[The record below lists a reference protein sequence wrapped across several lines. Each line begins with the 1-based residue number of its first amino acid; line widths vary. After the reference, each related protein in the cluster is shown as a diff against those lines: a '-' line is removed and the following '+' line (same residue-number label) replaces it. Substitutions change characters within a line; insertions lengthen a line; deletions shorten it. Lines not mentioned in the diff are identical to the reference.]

1 MGDVTTKSR
10 GNIARLNFRWPGP
23 HGLHGNSVSHASVMS
38 DKRRLQELFEKYDAS
53 GDGVLS
59 EKEMLN
65 LFEHLGISRAQAE
78 EVFQEADAN
87 RDGTIQVHE
96 PFGIG
101 NSNSSHQ

>member
-10 GNIARLNFRWPGP
+10 GNIARLKFRWPG
-23 HGLHGNSVSHASVMS
+23 LHGDSVSHASVMS

-101 NSNSSHQ
+101 N